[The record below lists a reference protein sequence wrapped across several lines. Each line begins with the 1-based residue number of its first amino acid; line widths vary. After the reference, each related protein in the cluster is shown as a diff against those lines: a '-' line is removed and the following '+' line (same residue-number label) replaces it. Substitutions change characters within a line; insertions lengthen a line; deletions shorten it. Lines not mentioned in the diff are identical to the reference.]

1 MKISSINYGS
11 LLSYTPRG
19 KTQKELDSKFFR
31 SALKEGRYVCNDT
44 VSMPDWIAGLMKH
57 NLKKLPFADFFQ
69 GKAVLVPVPK
79 SAPMKDK
86 DNTLWVPKDV
96 AQALVSQGLGKE
108 VISCLVRTKPVKAAH
123 LCMMGAERPK
133 AMEHYNSVI
142 VQGTL
147 SKTENIVLI
156 DDFVTRGA
164 TFLGCA
170 NRLIEV
176 FPECRINAFA
186 VMRTISYSPDFK
198 NVYSPCV
205 GDINLHGE
213 ETFRRP

>member
-1 MKISSINYGS
+1 MKISTVNYGS

-19 KTQKELDSKFFR
+19 KTQKEIDSKIFR
-31 SALKEGRYVCNDT
+31 HNLKAGRYVRNDT
-44 VSMPDWIAGLMKH
+44 VSMPDWIADLMKR
-57 NLKKLPFADFFQ
+57 NMEKLPFADFFQ
-69 GKAVLVPVPK
+69 SNTVLVPVPK

-86 DNTLWVPKDV
+86 ANTLWVPKDV
-96 AQALVSQGLGKE
+96 AYALVAQGLGKE
-108 VISCLVRTKPVKAAH
+108 VISCLVRTKPVKTAH
-123 LCMMGAERPK
+123 LGMMGAERPK
-133 AMEHYNSVI
+133 AIDHYNSVT

-147 SKTENIVLI
+147 SKTESIVLI

-176 FPECRINAFA
+176 FPKCKINAFA

-198 NVYSPCV
+198 NVYSPCIGTV
-205 GDINLHGE
+205 NLCGE